1 MHKKEVDF
9 TKLQAVM
16 LVATFFSLWLAV
28 YFENAVEN
36 LLAYVLILSFG
47 ILHGANDIK
56 LLQVEAKKKSK
67 RYDFLRILAYY
78 IFFVLGVA
86 ALFSILP
93 AIALGL
99 FILFSA
105 YHFGEQ
111 HWISKIN
118 GISRYS
124 LFLFTAYGLVIL
136 FLLFAAHS
144 MEVSDIIFD
153 ISKVYINNTYYQFM
167 LGISFIVFV
176 VLFLVKYK
184 QIQCNIL
191 LELFYLLVFFIIF
204 NTASLLWAF
213 AIFFI
218 LWHAIPS
225 LGDQI
230 TYLYGDLSRK
240 HFIKYLRTSIIYWLA
255 SVITLVLLFFFMEG
269 SSQEFIPFLF
279 SFLAAITFPH
289 VLVISGLNK
298 N

>member
-118 GISRYS
+118 GSSRYS

-153 ISKVYINNTYYQFM
+153 
-167 LGISFIVFV
+167 
-176 VLFLVKYK
+176 
-184 QIQCNIL
+184 
-191 LELFYLLVFFIIF
+191 
-204 NTASLLWAF
+204 
-213 AIFFI
+213 
-218 LWHAIPS
+218 
-225 LGDQI
+225 
-230 TYLYGDLSRK
+230 
-240 HFIKYLRTSIIYWLA
+240 
-255 SVITLVLLFFFMEG
+255 
-269 SSQEFIPFLF
+269 
-279 SFLAAITFPH
+279 
-289 VLVISGLNK
+289 
-298 N
+298 